1 MVEPLGNIGFH
12 IDFYV
17 FLLYCLMCYAV
28 KKINISC
35 MRNIFF
41 LFILCFPVA
50 YSHAQ
55 ILSTSNQPSQ
65 VWPGGG
71 IATGKHVY
79 GVFAGRTPCQE
90 FIKEL
95 NMDPNPECAKRKMN
109 IILYQDS
116 ITGKPTT
123 YETKGM
129 GKWSGKGNWTI
140 LQGTPTNPRAMVFQI
155 KLDAN
160 TSLFLLKGDDNVLFI
175 LDRNKNFLVGNEKF
189 SYTLN
194 RARN

>member
-1 MVEPLGNIGFH
+1 
-12 IDFYV
+12 
-17 FLLYCLMCYAV
+17 
-28 KKINISC
+28 
-35 MRNIFF
+35 MRQ
-41 LFILCFPVA
+41 LSLHFILSFSVL
-50 YSHAQ
+50 YSNAQ
-55 ILSTSNQPSQ
+55 IISTSNQPSQ

-71 IATGKHVY
+71 IVTGKHIY

-95 NMDPNPECAKRKMN
+95 NMEASPECTKRKMY

-116 ITGKPTT
+116 ITRKPTT
-123 YETKGM
+123 YETKGF
-129 GKWSGKGNWTI
+129 GKWSGKGNWTNI
-140 LQGTPTNPRAMVFQI
+140 QGTPTNPNGTIFQI
-155 KLDAN
+155 KLDAS

-175 LDRNKNFLVGNEKF
+175 LDRNKNFLIGNEKF

>member
-1 MVEPLGNIGFH
+1 MKNI
-12 IDFYV
+12 
-17 FLLYCLMCYAV
+17 L
-28 KKINISC
+28 S
-35 MRNIFF
+35 
-41 LFILCFPVA
+41 LFIFSFSMSGACGQV
-50 YSHAQ
+50 
-55 ILSTSNQPSQ
+55 LSTSNQPSQ

-90 FIKEL
+90 FLKEL
-95 NMDPNPECAKRKMN
+95 NLPASPECLKRKMN

-129 GKWSGKGNWTI
+129 GKWSGKGNWYI
-140 LQGTPTNPRAMVFQI
+140 LTGTPSDPNATVFQI
-155 KLDAN
+155 KLDAT

-175 LDRNKNFLVGNEKF
+175 LDKSKNFLVGNAKF

-194 RARN
+194 RVRN

>member
-1 MVEPLGNIGFH
+1 MKNI
-12 IDFYV
+12 I
-17 FLLYCLMCYAV
+17 A
-28 KKINISC
+28 
-35 MRNIFF
+35 
-41 LFILCFPVA
+41 LFITSFSVL
-50 YSHAQ
+50 YGGAQ

-65 VWPGGG
+65 VYPGGG
-71 IATGKHVY
+71 IATGPHVY
-79 GVFAGRTPCQE
+79 GVFAGRTACQE

-95 NMDPNPECAKRKMN
+95 NLDANPECAKRKMY
-109 IILYQDS
+109 IKLYRDS

-129 GKWSGKGNWTI
+129 GKWSGKGNWFI
-140 LQGTPTNPRAMVFQI
+140 LQGTPTDPRATVFEVQ
-155 KLDAN
+155 LDAN

-175 LDRNKNFLVGNEKF
+175 LDKNKNFLVGNAKY